1 MNESRRTDTDPDTD
15 GHARSHWRNP
25 VMWLVVG
32 LPLLSIVAGVGLVV
46 TAVRTGGA
54 DPVND
59 PVRRVAQIQTT
70 DLGPDA
76 AAKRLGLS
84 AVLRVEDGI
93 VEVLPATGDFPRDQP
108 LQLLLE
114 HPVTQAEDL
123 HLRLAPEGPGW
134 RLQQDV
140 DPRHDWIVQ
149 LQAAN
154 GSWRLHGRL
163 PQGQH
168 AARLAPSLGAPAPG
182 AGG

>member
-76 AAKRLGLS
+76 AAKRLGLRHFRTS
-84 AVLRVEDGI
+84 
-93 VEVLPATGDFPRDQP
+93 T
-108 LQLLLE
+108 
-114 HPVTQAEDL
+114 HCL
-123 HLRLAPEGPGW
+123 HHSSVRMA
-134 RLQQDV
+134 
-140 DPRHDWIVQ
+140 
-149 LQAAN
+149 
-154 GSWRLHGRL
+154 
-163 PQGQH
+163 
-168 AARLAPSLGAPAPG
+168 
-182 AGG
+182 